1 MVFLLVDERRP
12 PPPPPGRPDRVR
24 VAWRVVPSSV
34 TALSLWVVTATV
46 GGTTG
51 AFAAMGALIAS
62 FRVLDRVLPYK
73 QGLREHRQ

>member
-1 MVFLLVDERRP
+1 M
-12 PPPPPGRPDRVR
+12 
-24 VAWRVVPSSV
+24 PSSV